1 MIEQMTEKIRSN
13 AFIDIADDSYFIGCA
28 SYWGTRAF
36 KTVVLVIATVN
47 AVIWQ

>member
-1 MIEQMTEKIRSN
+1 MIDKMTEKIRSN
-13 AFIDIADDSYFIGCA
+13 AFIDIVDDSYFMGCT

-36 KTVVLVIATVN
+36 KTVVLVIVTVN